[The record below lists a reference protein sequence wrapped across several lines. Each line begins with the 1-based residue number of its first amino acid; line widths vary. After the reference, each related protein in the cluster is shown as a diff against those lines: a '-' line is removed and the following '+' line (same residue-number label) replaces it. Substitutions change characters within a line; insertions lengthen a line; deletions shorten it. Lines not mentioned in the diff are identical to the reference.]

1 MHTKKHVEPPDPNF
15 AYETRDLDLGAI
27 AKGVFY
33 FYMLVVVSAPLALV
47 SMKLFGGQVLNTD
60 AEHYDLRR
68 IPDKPN
74 PLLQDNATSH
84 VDMANFRRRENTLMQ
99 GKPIDLAG
107 PRPPMPIDQA
117 IDEEAAKY
125 DR

>member
-15 AYETRDLDLGAI
+15 AYETRDLDIGAI
-27 AKGVFY
+27 AKATVY
-33 FYMLVVVSAPLALV
+33 FYILVIVSAPIGLAA
-47 SMKLFGGQVLNTD
+47 MRAFGGQVLKTD
-60 AEHYDLRR
+60 TEHYDLRR
-68 IPDKPN
+68 IPEKPH
-74 PLLQDNATSH
+74 PLLQDQFTAH
-84 VDMANFRRRENTLMQ
+84 VDMANFRRRENTFLQ

-117 IDEEAAKY
+117 IDEEAAKF